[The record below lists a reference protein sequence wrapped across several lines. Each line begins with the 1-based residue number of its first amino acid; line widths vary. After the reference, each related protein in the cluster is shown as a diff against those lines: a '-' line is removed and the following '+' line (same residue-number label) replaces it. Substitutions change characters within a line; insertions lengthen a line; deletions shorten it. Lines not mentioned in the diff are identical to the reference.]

1 MKLLDSPKARG
12 MLVLTGLTTVGL
24 FATWLLVFVLF
35 PVTQTEVLRKPS
47 PTGVITA
54 IVKELHSG
62 NSTSYGYD
70 VYLEQSSLL
79 SNRAKVAS
87 FYRAY
92 RNETSRGVDLEWL
105 SPNELLIRYLHAEV
119 TSPPKTTVQCGNQTI
134 RIQLRSEVKS
144 PVEHSPTNQAASQAA
159 SETESQAKK

>member
-12 MLVLTGLTTVGL
+12 MLVLTGLTGVGL
-24 FATWLLVFVLF
+24 LTTWLLVFVLF
-35 PVTQTEVLRKPS
+35 PVTQTEILRKPS
-47 PTGVITA
+47 PTGLVTA
-54 IVKELHSG
+54 IVKELHAG

-92 RNETSRGVDLEWL
+92 RNAKSRGLDLEWTA
-105 SPNELLIRYLHAEV
+105 PDELLIEYWRAEIP
-119 TSPPKTTVQCGNQTI
+119 SPPKARVQCGNQTI
-134 RIQLRSEVKS
+134 RVKVQDYTRS
-144 PVEHSPTNQAASQAA
+144 PIP
-159 SETESQAKK
+159 

>member
-1 MKLLDSPKARG
+1 MKLLESPKARG
-12 MLVLTGLTTVGL
+12 MLVLTGLTSVGL

-54 IVKELHSG
+54 IVNELHSG
-62 NSTSYGYD
+62 NSTFYGYD
-70 VYLEQSSLL
+70 VYLEQNSLL

-105 SPNELLIRYLHAEV
+105 SPNELLIKYFRAEI
-119 TSPPKTTVQCGNQTI
+119 TSPPKTTIQCGNQTI
-134 RIQLRSEVKS
+134 RVQLRAEGKS
-144 PVEHSPTNQAASQAA
+144 SIERSPESQTASQ
-159 SETESQAKK
+159 TNK